1 MDRARTAAATAARPE
16 TRSNT
21 RTRTSIRAWTR
32 IRTRRTTTWLGV
44 AATLALAIVGTAA
57 PDASAATYRYDCRRL
72 AGAGSY
78 SSPFQLGNVTGR
90 TVVAVNC
97 PPLTSGVPYNHRY
110 FAFTLTRAARV
121 PSLVGATFQLNS
133 AQSSAVNPSLS
144 RGPVTWLH
152 TSAGIWTRDRSTGAL
167 NGRYLP
173 LAPYPGGGVLPA
185 GTYRVDMQKL
195 RSPLSSLST
204 PWFNVVVAVS

>member
-1 MDRARTAAATAARPE
+1 MN
-16 TRSNT
+16 RSHADVHAVNT
-21 RTRTSIRAWTR
+21 RTRKVLW
-32 IRTRRTTTWLGV
+32 RTATWAGV
-44 AATLALAIVGTAA
+44 TVVLTAA
-57 PDASAATYRYDCRRL
+57 AGAVAPTASAATYRYDCRKL
-72 AGAGSY
+72 VGAGSY
-78 SSPFQLGNVTGR
+78 NSPKQLGNVTGR

-97 PPLTSGVPYNHRY
+97 PPLTSGLPYNHRY
-110 FAFTLTRAARV
+110 FSFTLTRAARV
-121 PSLVGATFQLNS
+121 PSLAGATFRLTS

-152 TSAGIWTRDRSTGAL
+152 TSAGVWTRDPNTGVL

-185 GTYRVDMQKL
+185 GTYRLDMQKL
-195 RSPLSSLST
+195 KSPLSSLST

>member
-1 MDRARTAAATAARPE
+1 MDRARTAAIPATRTE
-16 TRSNT
+16 TRP
-21 RTRTSIRAWTR
+21 RT
-32 IRTRRTTTWLGV
+32 RTRRTVTWLGV
-44 AATLALAIVGTAA
+44 AAALAVVGAVA

-78 SSPFQLGNVTGR
+78 SSPKQLGNVTGR
-90 TVVAVNC
+90 TVVAVDC
-97 PPLTSGVPYNHRY
+97 PPLTSGLPYNHRY
-110 FAFTLTRAARV
+110 FSFTLTRAARV
-121 PSLVGATFQLNS
+121 PSLVGATFRLNS

-152 TSAGIWTRDRSTGAL
+152 TSAGIWTRDQTTGAL

-204 PWFNVVVAVS
+204 PWFNVVVSVS